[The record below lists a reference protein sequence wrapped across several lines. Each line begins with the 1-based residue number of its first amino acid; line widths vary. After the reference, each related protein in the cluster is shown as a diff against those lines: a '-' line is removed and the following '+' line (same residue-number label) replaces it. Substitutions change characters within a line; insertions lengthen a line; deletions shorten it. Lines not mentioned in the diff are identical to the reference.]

1 MTKKLLTLLPLGLMA
16 GAVALQGQ
24 VIVAV
29 SDFSTLDDQLAS
41 NEFFHFD
48 KDYLP
53 TSASGQ
59 SQNTNGL
66 QAGMSFVL
74 NETLTVTGFVVR
86 VGTGSDFANRT
97 FGYRIW
103 EFQNGPEAEAP
114 FTFTATGNQ
123 PFGSDGTA
131 STSTGSLA
139 FANGI
144 AYADEISN
152 GDTLFVRLADPITLT
167 AQAGVRYGFTI
178 VSNDS
183 TLRLARNS
191 GNPETSVLNGFEQQ
205 DNGNWRTL
213 GGGGDRVIDFDLVAI
228 PEPST
233 YAALF
238 GLFALGCVAWRRRHA
253 R

>member
-1 MTKKLLTLLPLGLMA
+1 MKTTLIALGVLLTLNSGFA
-16 GAVALQGQ
+16 QTASV
-24 VIVAV
+24 V
-29 SDFSTLDDQLAS
+29 SDFSTLDDQLNS
-41 NEFFHFD
+41 GEFFLFER
-48 KDYLP
+48 DYLP

-74 NETLTVTGFVVR
+74 NETTTITGFTVR

-97 FGYRIW
+97 FGFRIW

-114 FTFTATGNQ
+114 FTFTETGNQ

-144 AYADEISN
+144 AFADEISN
-152 GDTLFVRLADPITLT
+152 GDTLFIRFQDPITLT

-213 GGGGDRVIDFDLVAI
+213 GGGGDRVLDFDIIAI
-228 PEPST
+228 PEPGT
-233 YAALF
+233 LALV
-238 GLFALGCVAWRRRHA
+238 GIALGSLLLFRRRKF
-253 R
+253 